1 MLYDNLPKQHISSG
15 QKQFYDNLLL
25 YCSVWNAFHKIIIL
39 KKRNAKIIIITRI
52 NTWIRFNHKLNIR
65 QPM

>member
-1 MLYDNLPKQHISSG
+1 MIIYQSSIYLEA
-15 QKQFYDNLLL
+15 KTQFYDNLLL
-25 YCSVWNAFHKIIIL
+25 YCSVWNAFH
-39 KKRNAKIIIITRI
+39 KIIIITRI